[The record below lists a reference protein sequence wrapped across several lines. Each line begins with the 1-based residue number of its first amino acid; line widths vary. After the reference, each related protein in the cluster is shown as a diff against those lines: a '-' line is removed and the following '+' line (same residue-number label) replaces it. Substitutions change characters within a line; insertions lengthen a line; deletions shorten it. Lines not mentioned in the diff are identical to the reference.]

1 MAADHPGSSPC
12 RQRIRGE
19 RPAWRRCVC
28 LQRVHAPNPRVNLGR
43 AMSVRPQERP
53 GGRWTHAAGDPR
65 TRTSSAPSRSS
76 SRQAPALWRRLRLPA
91 LAAGGAVV
99 LYLLRPGALT
109 DDSYAFLDWGRDL
122 RHGYLPLLEHRT
134 FHPLPIVAGALVS
147 LLGSAAPT
155 IAVLLTLA
163 GLVLLAVAAWRA
175 VEILGFPQ
183 PAPALAALLVLSSPL
198 LSLLA
203 QVAYINLPFAAL
215 VLWALVFELE
225 GRSRRAWVLL
235 ITAGLVRP
243 EGWAFLLA
251 YAALQWWRAG
261 RPRAPRSWLALA
273 ALSLGP
279 MALWLMLE
287 WRLFGDPLY
296 SFNNTRAPNV
306 QATGSG
312 SVSGLWNSL
321 QFSVVRAPLVAAAVG
336 AVAVAR
342 LAPRR
347 AAAVVLGTTGVAV
360 LTVLALASSK
370 FNVPS
375 RQFSALVPLLYILAA
390 AGAATPARLLAQY
403 GIAPPPVRAATAA
416 AGAALVAGLAVAPTI
431 SLLRRNS
438 RTVRVAH
445 ALHGTLDQALAR
457 SAHFVDVNGA
467 QRHTVALVG
476 AVDDSQVVW
485 HLGVPYNVVTDAVGR
500 GTRMIVEPSESL
512 YSRLGPLGLT
522 DRTRLLPPPRW
533 RLVVATSDWR
543 IWVLGRH
550 TPVRLR

>member
-1 MAADHPGSSPC
+1 MTPSALS
-12 RQRIRGE
+12 
-19 RPAWRRCVC
+19 
-28 LQRVHAPNPRVNLGR
+28 
-43 AMSVRPQERP
+43 
-53 GGRWTHAAGDPR
+53 AG
-65 TRTSSAPSRSS
+65 S
-76 SRQAPALWRRLRLPA
+76 SRQAPALWRVLGPVV
-91 LAAGGAVV
+91 LATGGAVV
-99 LYLLRPGALT
+99 LNLLRPGALT

-155 IAVLLTLA
+155 VTVLLALA
-163 GLVLLAVAAWRA
+163 GLVLLALAAWRV
-175 VEILGFPQ
+175 VEILGFAQ

-203 QVAYINLPFAAL
+203 QVAYINLPFATL
-215 VLWALVFELE
+215 LLWALVFELE
-225 GRSRRAWVLL
+225 GRPTAAWVLL
-235 ITAGLVRP
+235 VTAGLVRP

-251 YAALQWWRAG
+251 SGGFVGGRGG

-279 MALWLMLE
+279 MALWLLLE

-296 SFNNTRAPNV
+296 SFTSTRAPNV

-312 SVSGLWNSL
+312 SVSGLWSSL
-321 QFSVVRAPLVAAAVG
+321 QFGVVRAPLVAAAVG

-347 AAAVVLGTTGVAV
+347 VAATVLGMTAVAV
-360 LTVLALASSK
+360 FTILVLASSK

-390 AGAATPARLLAQY
+390 AGAAAPARVLEQRGMAS
-403 GIAPPPVRAATAA
+403 PRTRAATAA
-416 AGAALVAGLAVAPTI
+416 AGVALVAGLSVAPTI
-431 SLLRRNS
+431 NLLRHNF

-445 ALHGTLDQALAR
+445 GLRGTLDQALAR
-457 SAHFVDVNGA
+457 SARFLDVRGA
-467 QRHTVALVG
+467 QRHSVAMVG

-485 HLGVPYNVVTDAVGR
+485 GLGVPYDVVTDGVGPQ
-500 GTRMIVEPSESL
+500 TRMIVEPSESL
-512 YSRLGPLGLT
+512 YSRLGPIGLT
-522 DRTRLLPPPRW
+522 DRTRLLPPSRW
-533 RLVVATSDWR
+533 RLLLATGDWR
-543 IWVLGRH
+543 IWVLGRR

>member
-1 MAADHPGSSPC
+1 
-12 RQRIRGE
+12 
-19 RPAWRRCVC
+19 
-28 LQRVHAPNPRVNLGR
+28 
-43 AMSVRPQERP
+43 MS
-53 GGRWTHAAGDPR
+53 AG
-65 TRTSSAPSRSS
+65 T
-76 SRQAPALWRRLRLPA
+76 SRQAPALRRRLRLPV
-91 LAAGGAVV
+91 LAAGGAAV

-175 VEILGFPQ
+175 VEILDFPH

-215 VLWALVFELE
+215 VVWALVFELE
-225 GRSRRAWVLL
+225 GRSLGAWVLL

-251 YAALQWWRAG
+251 YAGLQWWRAG

-273 ALSLGP
+273 ARSLGP
-279 MALWLMLE
+279 MALWLLLE

-312 SVSGLWNSL
+312 SASGLWSSL
-321 QFSVVRAPLVAAAVG
+321 QFSVVRAPLFAAAVG

-347 AAAVVLGTTGVAV
+347 AAATVLGTTAVAV
-360 LTVLALASSK
+360 LTVLVLASSK

-390 AGAATPARLLAQY
+390 AGAATPALLLARS
-403 GIAPPPVRAATAA
+403 GIASPPVRVATAA

-431 SLLRRNS
+431 NLLRHNS

-457 SAHFVDVNGA
+457 SAPFVDVSGA

-485 HLGVPYNVVTDAVGR
+485 DLGVPYNVVTDAVGR

-522 DRTRLLPPPRW
+522 DRARVLPPPRW
-533 RLVVATSDWR
+533 RLIVATSDWR
-543 IWVLGRH
+543 IWVLDRH